1 MIDLSSDFYNF
12 ASLGTAVI
20 AIIENPR
27 ANTLEEI
34 ACELVHFLA
43 DFSPYSL
50 LCYVHS
56 FF

>member
-34 ACELVHFLA
+34 ARELSTF
-43 DFSPYSL
+43 
-50 LCYVHS
+50 
-56 FF
+56 